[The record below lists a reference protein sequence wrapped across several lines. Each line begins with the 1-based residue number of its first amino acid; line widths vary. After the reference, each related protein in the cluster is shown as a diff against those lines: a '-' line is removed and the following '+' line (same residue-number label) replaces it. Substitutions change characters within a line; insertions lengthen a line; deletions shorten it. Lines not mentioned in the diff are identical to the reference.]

1 MGKDQGKG
9 REVGPGVDLASAVE
23 GDIMVPQHNHRMA
36 SSALSAQI
44 AILQAQWDL
53 TSPDFAQA
61 FAEEFKAQMRRGL
74 RSQRPSSLAMIEAF
88 IPKTA
93 AFKPGTYM
101 GLDLSGTNFRVVL
114 LSIDGDQRVE
124 REPSIAVFRIPA
136 GLKQPSGATVA
147 TSAAL
152 FDFVASQIKIFL
164 KNEGE
169 FGRDIRVGFTF
180 AFPTRMTGV
189 SSGLLMKWTKTWD
202 VPDLVGSDPV
212 EALEAALEK
221 VGLAQLKVNV
231 LLNDTVGTLVLGY
244 FENRNTL
251 AGGILGTGTNFAA
264 WLGEM
269 AFNFECGNFD
279 FGSLD
284 REIRTAVDRE
294 LDVESQSP
302 GEQLLEKMVSGR
314 YLGELMRRLMR
325 PHFEALSL
333 QTPDSIVSDDLSDLL
348 ADSGDFPATGAFFN
362 RLGVQSTE
370 LEDCR
375 LARSIA
381 AVLMRRSAQI
391 SALVVFALL
400 EYVDSAL
407 EREHV
412 ITIDGSLFEHAPGY
426 PETMKSL
433 LERLLGGRAP
443 RVQLKLV
450 KDGSGIG
457 AALSSAAVEAS
468 NTSF

>member
-1 MGKDQGKG
+1 
-9 REVGPGVDLASAVE
+9 
-23 GDIMVPQHNHRMA
+23 MVPHHNQRMA
-36 SSALSAQI
+36 SSQLPPQI
-44 AILQAQWDL
+44 ATLQVPWDL
-53 TSPDFAQA
+53 SSPELVRA
-61 FAEEFKAQMRRGL
+61 FVEEFMAQMRRGL
-74 RSQRPSSLAMIEAF
+74 RKGSPSSLAMIDAF

-93 AFKPGTYM
+93 DFKPGTYL
-101 GLDLSGTNFRVVL
+101 GLDLSGTNFRAVL
-114 LSIDGDQRVE
+114 LSIDGPQRVE
-124 REPSIAVFRIPA
+124 REPSIAVFRIPTE
-136 GLKQPSGATVA
+136 LKQKTGARVA

-164 KNEGE
+164 ENEGVSC
-169 FGRDIRVGFTF
+169 RSIRVGFTF

-202 VPDLVGSDPV
+202 VPDLVGADPV
-212 EALEAALEK
+212 KALESALEK
-221 VGLAQLKVNV
+221 VGLGQLKVNV

-244 FENRNTL
+244 FEDRNTL

-264 WLGEM
+264 WLGDM

-279 FGSLD
+279 FGSLKP
-284 REIRTAVDRE
+284 RIQTAVDQE
-294 LDVESQSP
+294 LDAESQNP

-314 YLGELMRRLMR
+314 YLGELMRRLMS
-325 PHFEALSL
+325 PHFEASSL
-333 QTPDSIVSDDLSDLL
+333 QVPDAIVSDDLSHLL
-348 ADSGDFPATGAFFN
+348 ADCDDFPATGAFFD
-362 RLGVQSTE
+362 RLGIQSSD
-370 LEDCR
+370 LEDRR
-375 LARSIA
+375 LAGSIA
-381 AVLMRRSAQI
+381 AIVMKRSAQI

-407 EREHV
+407 EGEHV

-433 LERLLGGRAP
+433 LGQLLGERAA
-443 RVQLKLV
+443 RVELKLV

-468 NTSF
+468 GV